1 MLTELLYCKQN
12 KLHLGINLFDMRSKK
27 KLIIEQFD
35 KKIKP
40 FIGTEKTIIPDKGW
54 INAIRT
60 TLNMTLEQLGKR
72 LNVTRQGAK
81 KIEQSESQGT
91 ISLKSMREIGQA
103 LNMHF
108 VYAFVPA
115 EGSIEK
121 QIDLKAGELAKK
133 IVLRTSHNMKLESQG
148 NTDEQIS
155 KAIKDLTEEL
165 KREMN
170 KSLWD

>member
-1 MLTELLYCKQN
+1 
-12 KLHLGINLFDMRSKK
+12 MRNKK

-40 FIGTEKTIIPDKGW
+40 FVGTENIIVPDKGW
-54 INAIRT
+54 INTIRT
-60 TLNMTLEQLGKR
+60 TLNMTLEQLGNK

-91 ISLKSMREIGQA
+91 ISLKSMREIGKV

-108 VYAFVPA
+108 VYAFIPTQ
-115 EGSIEK
+115 GSIEK
-121 QIDLKAGELAKK
+121 LIHLKAEEFAKK
-133 IVLRTSHNMKLESQG
+133 IVLRTSHTMKLESQG
-148 NTDEQIS
+148 NTDEQIA
-155 KAIKDLTEEL
+155 KAIKDLTEDI